1 MPNYRVVIAWNVQK
15 SYFVEAKNS
24 EEADDKA
31 FKDIFSSQS
40 IEHFKE
46 MIDMVAK
53 EQYERGFQDGGNLC
67 NQTFSRICDTLARN

>member
-1 MPNYRVVIAWNVQK
+1 MSKQSKLETVKQML
-15 SYFVEAKNS
+15 
-24 EEADDKA
+24 DDKA

-40 IEHFKE
+40 IKHFKE

>member
-1 MPNYRVVIAWNVQK
+1 MSKQSKLETVKQML
-15 SYFVEAKNS
+15 
-24 EEADDKA
+24 DDKA